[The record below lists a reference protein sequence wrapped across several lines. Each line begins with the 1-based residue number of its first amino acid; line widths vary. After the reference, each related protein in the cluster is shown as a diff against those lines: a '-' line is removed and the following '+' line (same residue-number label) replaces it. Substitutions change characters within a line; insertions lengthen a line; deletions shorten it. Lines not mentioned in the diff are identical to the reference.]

1 MNKKLNMIE
10 KTFLFMWPI
19 MIVSSLLI
27 YLISKDADFMLSFIL
42 GAVTSLL
49 ANSLHYRVLKSA
61 GMNQISSF
69 KSKMVMMY
77 FVKLAIYGLV
87 MYFVAI
93 SERMN
98 LLFAFGGLLS
108 YYLTLFIISLIVSNK
123 LAKEE
128 HKDAR

>member
-1 MNKKLNMIE
+1 
-10 KTFLFMWPI
+10 
-19 MIVSSLLI
+19 
-27 YLISKDADFMLSFIL
+27 
-42 GAVTSLL
+42 
-49 ANSLHYRVLKSA
+49 
-61 GMNQISSF
+61 
-69 KSKMVMMY
+69 
-77 FVKLAIYGLV
+77 

-128 HKDAR
+128 SQDAR